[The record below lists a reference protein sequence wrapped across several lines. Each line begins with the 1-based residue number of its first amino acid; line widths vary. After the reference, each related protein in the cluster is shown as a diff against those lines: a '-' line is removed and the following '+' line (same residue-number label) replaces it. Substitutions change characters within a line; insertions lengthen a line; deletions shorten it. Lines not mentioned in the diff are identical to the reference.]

1 MNNGIDLDAIP
12 GQKAARN
19 RGVVQNPPSK
29 PRNVSNR
36 NRNPPRANNNYIQ
49 ARPHRHVP
57 QYGNRYYNSRPYVP
71 TVRNRSSL
79 SQPYYNNQQN
89 SARNRLVSFIG
100 EAVVL
105 CVVVCTLVFLGFIA
119 WDIFTFVG
127 EQLLEPVFT
136 FVSEQLFEP
145 ASAYVSDN
153 WNTITDIG
161 SFLWKWMKIIFLCYV
176 VLVILFMIFG
186 DI

>member
-36 NRNPPRANNNYIQ
+36 NRNPPRANNNYVQ

-89 SARNRLVSFIG
+89 SVRNRLVSFIG
-100 EAVVL
+100 EATVL
-105 CVVVCTLVFLGFIA
+105 CVVICTLVFLGFIA

-136 FVSEQLFEP
+136 FVSEQLLEP

-161 SFLWKWMKIIFLCYV
+161 SFLCYV